1 MTVETIVAI
10 YDTAAQADA
19 AVRDLK
25 AADVPADAI
34 SQHAGTSTSGGATTA
49 PAAREEGFWAS
60 LFGGEPDTDAEVYD
74 RSLQSGSTVVTVKVD
89 ERHVAQ
95 VTGILEQH
103 NPVDIDER
111 AAGYG
116 LSQTTTTTTRAPLA
130 QATPDTAATT
140 TSSEGGTIQLAE
152 EQLSVG
158 KRAVNRGTTRIRR
171 FVVETPVEEQVS
183 LRDETIRVER
193 RAVTGGTP
201 VTAADFTEKTVEMT
215 ETDEEAVVAKTARV
229 VEEVVVSKDVTER
242 VETIRDTVRRDE
254 VEIEKIPGAKTT
266 TSSTT
271 SATTTPPRTPK
282 I

>member
-25 AADVPADAI
+25 AANVPADAI
-34 SQHAGTSTSGGATTA
+34 NQHAGTSGGVTPA
-49 PAAREEGFWAS
+49 PAAREQGFWAS

-116 LSQTTTTTTRAPLA
+116 LSQTSTTTTRAPLA
-130 QATPDTAATT
+130 QVTPDTAATT

-215 ETDEEAVVAKTARV
+215 ETDEEAVVAKTASV

-254 VEIEKIPGAKTT
+254 VEIEKIQGDRTT

-271 SATTTPPRTPK
+271 PVTTPPPRTSK

>member
-34 SQHAGTSTSGGATTA
+34 SQHADTSTSGGATAA

-74 RSLQSGSTVVTVKVD
+74 RSLQSGSTVVTVKVG

-95 VTGILEQH
+95 VTRILEQH

-130 QATPDTAATT
+130 QAAPNKVGTTAST
-140 TSSEGGTIQLAE
+140 EGGTIQLAE

-201 VTAADFTEKTVEMT
+201 VTAADFIEKTVEMT

-254 VEIEKIPGAKTT
+254 VEIEKIPSAKTT
-266 TSSTT
+266 TGSTT
-271 SATTTPPRTPK
+271 PVTTPPRTPK